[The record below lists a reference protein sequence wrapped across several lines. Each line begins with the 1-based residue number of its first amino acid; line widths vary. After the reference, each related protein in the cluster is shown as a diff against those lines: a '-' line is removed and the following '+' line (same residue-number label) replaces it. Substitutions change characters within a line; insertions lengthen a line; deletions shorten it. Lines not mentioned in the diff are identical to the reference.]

1 MSQQAAL
8 SSSNGSSEFG
18 GGFANGRKVEKIG
31 EQYVVTFGNGG

>member
-8 SSSNGSSEFG
+8 SSSNGSSEFA